1 MKNTGNFILGQSR
14 MDTTREV
21 QLTPHKRSAVWG
33 LQTNMKHIITLL
45 LLLVTFTV
53 AAQSYSPCYTEFMAK
68 GNAAYNQGKYSEA
81 KTYYAKAKQCAG
93 GNPTE
98 AQKKI
103 SACEMK
109 LENTKESVAYGTGNR
124 GYTYMPDLTVSES
137 GVVFVEVH
145 IDTEGNVIDARVV
158 STDKYPTTITDKH
171 ILEDCVARAKTAKYR
186 KGKEELRIIV
196 FK

>member
-1 MKNTGNFILGQSR
+1 MKQFC
-14 MDTTREV
+14 
-21 QLTPHKRSAVWG
+21 
-33 LQTNMKHIITLL
+33 IITIFLFISL
-45 LLLVTFTV
+45 SLS
-53 AAQSYSPCYTEFMAK
+53 AQSYSPCYTEFMAK

-81 KTYYAKAKQCAG
+81 KTYYETAKKCAG
-93 GNPTE
+93 GNPAE

-145 IDTEGNVIDARVV
+145 VDTDGNVIDARVV